1 MNNFKVG
8 DLVYTDMS
16 GDVVKITNINNSRS
30 IFSGEVVK
38 YLDGTYP
45 SAHLPIGFT
54 SKSWWAPVF
63 KKYNFGIEFKKI
75 KII

>member
-8 DLVYTDMS
+8 DLVYTDIS
-16 GDVVKITNINNSRS
+16 GDVVKITNINYSRS

-54 SKSWWAPVF
+54 SKTWWGPVF
-63 KKYNFGIEFKKI
+63 QKYGYNFKKI